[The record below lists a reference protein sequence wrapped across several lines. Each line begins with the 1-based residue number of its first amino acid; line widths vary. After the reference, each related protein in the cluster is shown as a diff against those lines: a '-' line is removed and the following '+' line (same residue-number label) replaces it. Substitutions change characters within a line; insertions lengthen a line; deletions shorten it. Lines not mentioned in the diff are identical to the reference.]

1 MKSFIVKVT
10 KIVKTSVNLWLG
22 FIEIINLFRFKKDL
36 QTVKNLLKPKYVLN
50 DLLSQKNTISLN
62 LNELF
67 QNAFHG
73 LSEWNKKREIFFQI
87 FSWEDI

>member
-62 LNELF
+62 LNLI
-67 QNAFHG
+67 
-73 LSEWNKKREIFFQI
+73 LIKKFSSQVRTIFRIIPNGANRQI
-87 FSWEDI
+87 